1 MYSLRVAIKTLH
13 IVDGESTGGSLR
25 QAGFGKGGAI
35 VPWRD
40 ALYTGPVPRGLT
52 LRRLSRLRSR
62 FWTGKSATE
71 FDRRNAALARHDD
84 FDEIVLWF
92 GATSICQ
99 LSLTQL
105 LAWFDEHSRDNT
117 RLRLVSAYGG
127 WLGPKQV
134 LRAYDARQS
143 ITLAQRRLARRVWFA
158 FCSSSPRAL
167 SHLLTTDLRVLPE
180 IRDTITFILQEYP
193 ESQSGLSRLERKL
206 LRTVDSLG
214 IATPA
219 AAVHTSL
226 HTELVGDGLLLD
238 MLRAFTTAPH
248 PLLCLAE
255 PFKGKVRSYQFNSS
269 KVGITETG
277 RSVLGGNADHI
288 TLNGIDRWIGGV
300 HLIGHRVRWRWD
312 ERIARIVSQRK
323 QAAN

>member
-1 MYSLRVAIKTLH
+1 MTIKTLH

-25 QAGFGKGGAI
+25 QAGFGKKGGI
-35 VPWRD
+35 LPWRD

-62 FWTGKSATE
+62 FWTGRSARE
-71 FDRRNAALARHDD
+71 FDKRDATLTHHTEY
-84 FDEIVLWF
+84 DEIVLWF

-99 LSLTQL
+99 LSLVQL

-127 WLGPKQV
+127 WLRPDQ
-134 LRAYDARQS
+134 LLEAYDARQP
-143 ITLAQRRLARRVWFA
+143 ITPAQRRLGRRVWLA
-158 FCSSSPRAL
+158 FCSSSPKAL

-180 IRDTITFILQEYP
+180 IRETITSMLQEYP
-193 ESQSGLSRLERKL
+193 ERQSGLSRLERKL

-214 IATPA
+214 VTTPA
-219 AAVHTSL
+219 TAVGTTL
-226 HTELVGDGLLLD
+226 HTELVGDVLLFD
-238 MLRAFTTAPH
+238 MLRGFTTAAH
-248 PLLCLAE
+248 PLLRFAG
-255 PFKGKVRSYQFNSS
+255 PFTGKFKSYQFNGS
-269 KVGITETG
+269 KIGVTDTG
-277 RSVLGGNADHI
+277 RSVLGGKADHI

-300 HLIGHRVRWRWD
+300 HLLGHRVRWRWD
-312 ERIARIVSQRK
+312 ERIREIVSQRQ